1 MVTGRAVT
9 VSAVVSG
16 VTTAVFALSHQF
28 RLAYGNPGLR
38 AAFETAATLTAMLAA
53 FLVFGRFRRRR
64 VLGTLLLA
72 CALAVIAVS
81 NLLFGFIP
89 VLRGLPVGN
98 FVGWSAIFGGL
109 LGGLLFAAA
118 AFVPDR
124 QLRGTKKTPLL
135 AGSVAVIFALMTIVT
150 WALAAHLPVVVTVA
164 PASRSSPVLHAA
176 PALLVVQML
185 IAVSTGLAAAGYL
198 ARSRRL
204 GDEFS
209 GWLAV
214 AAVFAVASQV
224 NYFLYPSI
232 YAGIV
237 SVGDVFRLCF
247 YAVLLGA
254 SMREVRQYWVALAD
268 AVVADERSR
277 IAGDLHDGLGQEL
290 AYLTRNLSSLEGDI
304 EQETLSRLRGATE
317 RARLECRLA
326 ISRLA
331 ISDQPSI
338 GEAVAD
344 AVGEVAKRAGLDL
357 ELDLV
362 SGIGLPAVAAD
373 ALIRIACEA
382 VSNAARHSGASTVA
396 VTLDCADGHVRMLIS
411 DRGCGFDTSVR
422 PACWDYVDAPARPV
436 GRGGADHYVRGRPGH
451 PGGGRPVSHGPPIR
465 VLIADDHAPT
475 RADVRR
481 ALEGDERFH
490 ICSEE
495 ANAAGAIQGGAAD
508 QAGYLPPGPLD
519 ARCWARH
526 GAGDRGPAAG
536 GEAGGAD
543 RFRQRQ

>member
-1 MVTGRAVT
+1 MVTGRAVA

-16 VTTAVFALSHQF
+16 VTTAVFALSHQVH
-28 RLAYGNPGLR
+28 LAYGNPGLR
-38 AAFETAATLTAMLAA
+38 AALETAATLTAMLAA

-64 VLGTLLLA
+64 VLDTLLLA
-72 CALAVIAVS
+72 CALVVIAMS
-81 NLLFGFIP
+81 NLLFGAIP
-89 VLRGLPVGN
+89 VLGGQPAGN
-98 FVGWSAIFGGL
+98 FAAWSAVFGRL

-124 QLRGTKKTPLL
+124 QLRGTEKAALL

-150 WALAAHLPVVVTVA
+150 WVFAAHLPVAVTVV
-164 PASRSSPVLHAA
+164 PASRSWPALHSA

-185 IAVSTGLAAAGYL
+185 TAVTIGLAAAGYL
-198 ARSRRL
+198 ARSRQL

-214 AAVFAVASQV
+214 GAVFAAASQV
-224 NYFLYPSI
+224 NYLLYPSI
-232 YAGIV
+232 YAGVV

-247 YAVLLGA
+247 YAVLLGG

-268 AVVADERSR
+268 AGVADERSR

-290 AYLTRNLSSLEGDI
+290 AYLARNLNSLEGDI
-304 EQETLSRLRGATE
+304 EQETLSRLCRATE
-317 RARLECRLA
+317 RARMECRLA

-373 ALIRIACEA
+373 TLIRIACEA
-382 VSNAARHSGASTVA
+382 VTNAARHSGASVVA
-396 VTLDCADGHVRMLIS
+396 VTLDRAGGHVRMLIS

-422 PACWDYVDAPARPV
+422 PA
-436 GRGGADHYVRGRPGH
+436 GFGITSMHQ
-451 PGGGRPVSHGPPIR
+451 
-465 VLIADDHAPT
+465 
-475 RADVRR
+475 RAQ
-481 ALEGDERFH
+481 
-490 ICSEE
+490 S
-495 ANAAGAIQGGAAD
+495 AGAVLTITSV
-508 QAGYLPPGPLD
+508 AGLGTQVEVVL
-519 ARCWARH
+519 
-526 GAGDRGPAAG
+526 
-536 GEAGGAD
+536 
-543 RFRQRQ
+543 